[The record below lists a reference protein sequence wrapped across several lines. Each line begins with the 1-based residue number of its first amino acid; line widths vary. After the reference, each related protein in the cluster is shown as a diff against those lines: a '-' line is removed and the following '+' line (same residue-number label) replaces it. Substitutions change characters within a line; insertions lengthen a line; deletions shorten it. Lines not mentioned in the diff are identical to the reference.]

1 MMRTTRFALAACA
14 AALLAA
20 CGGGSSGGEDRP
32 SINGI
37 AVAPASYGRTAVW
50 TVSGLHLDRGVQ
62 LAITSGRCDDVAE
75 LPGGSDTQRQFTC
88 RPAAL
93 GELIGQVNELG
104 GGRLASL
111 RVVVPQPA
119 VQLTLAQ
126 GTIEL
131 ELDPERAPVT
141 VNNFLDYVNS
151 GFYNNTIF
159 HRVVADF
166 VIQGGGY
173 VPGNPDP
180 VFKTPGRPPI
190 ALESD
195 NGLSNARGTLA
206 MARTSAPDSATSQ
219 FYVNVVDNPDLDY
232 RSEAEPGYAVF
243 GKVVAG
249 MDVVDAISVVSVRA
263 VPSLGLTH
271 VPVTNVVVTAAR
283 QVR

>member
-14 AALLAA
+14 AALMAA
-20 CGGGSSGGEDRP
+20 CGGGGGEEKP
-32 SINGI
+32 SVNGL
-37 AVAPASYGRTAVW
+37 AVAPAAYGRTAVW
-50 TVSGLHLDRGVQ
+50 TVSGLHLDRGIR
-62 LAITSGRCDDVAE
+62 LDITSGRCDDVVE
-75 LPGGSDTQRQFTC
+75 LGGGSDTQRQFAC
-88 RPAAL
+88 RPASL

-104 GGRLASL
+104 GSRLASL
-111 RVVVPQPA
+111 RVIVPQPA
-119 VQLTLAQ
+119 VQLALAQ

-131 ELDPERAPVT
+131 ELDPGRAPVT

-151 GFYNNTIF
+151 SFYNNTIF

-173 VPGNPDP
+173 VPGNPGP

-190 ALESD
+190 ALESN
-195 NGLSNARGTLA
+195 NGLSNVRGTLA

-219 FYVNVVDNPDLDY
+219 YYVNVVDNPDLDY

-243 GKVVAG
+243 GRVTAG
-249 MDVVDAISVVSVRA
+249 MDVVDAISAVPVRA

-271 VPVTNVVVTAAR
+271 VPVTNVVVTTAR

>member
-1 MMRTTRFALAACA
+1 MMRTTRFALAAGA
-14 AALLAA
+14 AALIAA
-20 CGGGSSGGEDRP
+20 CGGGGGQDSP
-32 SINGI
+32 SINGV
-37 AVAPASYGRTAVW
+37 AVAPAAYGRTAVW
-50 TVSGLHLDRGVQ
+50 TVSGLHLDRGIRLV
-62 LAITSGRCDDVAE
+62 ITSGRCDDVAE

-93 GELIGQVNELG
+93 GELIGQVSELG

-119 VQLTLAQ
+119 VQLALAQ
-126 GTIEL
+126 GTIEV
-131 ELDPERAPVT
+131 ELDPDRAPVT

-190 ALESD
+190 VLESN
-195 NGLSNARGTLA
+195 NGLSNARATLA
-206 MARTSAPDSATSQ
+206 MARTGEPNSATSQ
-219 FYVNVVDNPDLDY
+219 YYVNVVDNPDLDY
-232 RSEAEPGYAVF
+232 KSEAEPGYAVF
-243 GKVVAG
+243 GRVVAG
-249 MDVVDAISVVSVRA
+249 MDVVDAISVVPVRA

-271 VPVTNVVVTAAR
+271 VPVTNVVVATAR